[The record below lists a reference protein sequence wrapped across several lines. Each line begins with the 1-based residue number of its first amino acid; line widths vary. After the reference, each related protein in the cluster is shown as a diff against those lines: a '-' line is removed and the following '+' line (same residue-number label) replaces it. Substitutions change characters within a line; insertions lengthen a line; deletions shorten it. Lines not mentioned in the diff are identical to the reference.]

1 MLLARLGND
10 FVSKFVNNVTQFR
23 PTVLTVF
30 NNSGHIHVYLCRCSV
45 RIYDCACLAGDLSEA
60 RRGTCIK
67 LCLSP
72 KGLCLTK
79 SIYVRCRVFLL
90 AISHIICKARKK
102 KFKKWRQK
110 TLPSFIS
117 LFPKISHN
125 FFFLSHFFYS
135 SLGKSKQN
143 STPVAMED
151 GGRSAAEIRQW
162 LLTLDD
168 DDPEYDDVCQ
178 RERGI
183 FIDVYGHDYEA
194 RAFLCLFPFGTGT
207 FTQER
212 RVNMRFCE
220 YAKSKLNLSHDTYR
234 KDAQYKMWLGEAEK
248 TVFNALVSELEEDE
262 NSYLEM
268 IDGIRRAVTDP
279 EWVAAGTFSAEEL
292 SQRQAWAKGLVPPDM
307 YEWFSNCYTMRC
319 DDDYVWG
326 GGNLHG
332 PYNPDGD
339 SLSIKGDF
347 MAFCLLGA
355 QNSVVPVGWDWPA
368 FLKVAANFVCYAFE
382 KSDAQER
389 WGGENVF
396 AVQMGGRSL
405 RFTAEHVYG
414 TGCMDQNKSKAETLA
429 CVACH
434 RDHIPD
440 AIFDKIGG
448 RDAWAQFLV
457 NLTAKMSGVPPPPPE
472 QGGSKAAPVAGGGAA
487 ASPVSSKSPA
497 PATAAPLSEMASWQ
511 VKPATLYPN
520 QD

>member
-1 MLLARLGND
+1 
-10 FVSKFVNNVTQFR
+10 
-23 PTVLTVF
+23 
-30 NNSGHIHVYLCRCSV
+30 
-45 RIYDCACLAGDLSEA
+45 
-60 RRGTCIK
+60 
-67 LCLSP
+67 
-72 KGLCLTK
+72 
-79 SIYVRCRVFLL
+79 
-90 AISHIICKARKK
+90 
-102 KFKKWRQK
+102 
-110 TLPSFIS
+110 
-117 LFPKISHN
+117 
-125 FFFLSHFFYS
+125 
-135 SLGKSKQN
+135 
-143 STPVAMED
+143 MED

-168 DDPEYDDVCQ
+168 DDPKYEDVCE
-178 RERGI
+178 RERDI
-183 FIDVYGHDYEA
+183 FMNVYGHDYEA

-207 FTQER
+207 FMQER

-220 YAKSKLNLSHDTYR
+220 YARSKLNLSHDTYR

-262 NSYLEM
+262 NSYLEV

-434 RDHIPD
+434 RAHIPD

-472 QGGSKAAPVAGGGAA
+472 QGGSKAAPAAGGGAA